1 MDVKILSLLR
11 ASSQID
17 DIDASKELTFEKS
30 RTFLKCMIRLLS
42 SCGSKHKN
50 YIAQHENELEKS
62 MREMVDDLGDVIISC
77 HDQKPKECED
87 LVKNFLALLNS
98 NSVIPKHAMQSISD
112 CWLRMT
118 DFQTSLIFLTTL
130 LGQGNIICLQNILTC
145 LIV

>member
-1 MDVKILSLLR
+1 M
-11 ASSQID
+11 
-17 DIDASKELTFEKS
+17 
-30 RTFLKCMIRLLS
+30 KCMIRLLS

-50 YIAQHENELEKS
+50 YIAQHENELVKS

-77 HDQKPKECED
+77 HDQKPKECEE

-130 LGQGNIICLQNILTC
+130 LGQGNIICFQKTF
-145 LIV
+145 